1 MSRGKNCLWGL
12 LREYTIKYDPMGN
25 RIWRESVVN
34 GVAAG
39 RKYIVDI
46 SGELPTILCEIED
59 PNSFVPS
66 SLKKS
71 YYYADGQ
78 ILSQRV
84 HDPNDPNS
92 YTPYFYVHDRL
103 GSVRMVVDD
112 TGAAVCSYTYRPYGA
127 FYDGECVETT
137 GVDNPWKFT
146 GQYYD
151 AEIEQYYLRARQY
164 DPAMMRFTS
173 RDPVSGKYD
182 EPLTLHKYLYCL
194 NNPANRIDPSGLYA
208 GYDDAAFFI
217 AGALTNLITQGI
229 TDWLT
234 GSYSGF
240 DSYVAAFGAGGIGGI
255 ATLYGGP
262 IVGGALS
269 NGLTNLFQ
277 QLSTTADID
286 WLRVAEYGAVGGA
299 LSLFPVPGVK
309 GITTGRNSF
318 FVTTAAMIGKMRK
331 GLITQISSKT
341 FSKIVIHNMVSNAFI
356 AEVEGW
362 FGSEF

>member
-1 MSRGKNCLWGL
+1 
-12 LREYTIKYDPMGN
+12 MGN

-127 FYDGECVETT
+127 FYEGES
-137 GVDNPWKFT
+137 GPSGFDNPWKYT
-146 GQYYD
+146 GQWYD
-151 AEIEQYYLRARQY
+151 AEIRQYYLRARQY
-164 DPAMMRFTS
+164 DPTMMRFTS
-173 RDPVSGKYD
+173 KDPVAGSY
-182 EPLTLHKYLYCL
+182 EESLTLHKYLYCL
-194 NNPANRIDPSGLYA
+194 NNPINRVDRSGRISL
-208 GYDDAAFFI
+208 
-217 AGALTNLITQGI
+217 
-229 TDWLT
+229 
-234 GSYSGF
+234 
-240 DSYVAAFGAGGIGGI
+240 
-255 ATLYGGP
+255 
-262 IVGGALS
+262 GALS
-269 NGLTNLFQ
+269 
-277 QLSTTADID
+277 A
-286 WLRVAEYGAVGGA
+286 
-299 LSLFPVPGVK
+299 
-309 GITTGRNSF
+309 ITTGTALYAQGIELAAYAADTGNWKFFDLSFATMEFIPVAMSIAAIRGGTHGLDVFARALQMKTLRNRY
-318 FVTTAAMIGKMRK
+318 IR
-331 GLITQISSKT
+331 GLIQDWLIGEGVEALSPTGLSFVQGLAIDSTAYYLYSALLFGVRSYNGT
-341 FSKIVIHNMVSNAFI
+341 SADEMADY
-356 AEVEGW
+356 AEWKG
-362 FGSEF
+362 GI

>member
-12 LREYTIKYDPMGN
+12 LRECTIKYDPMGN

-34 GVAAG
+34 GVATG

-59 PNSFVPS
+59 PNSFVPG

-84 HDPNDPNS
+84 HAPNDPNS

-112 TGAAVCSYTYRPYGA
+112 TGTAVCSYTYRPYGA
-127 FYDGECVETT
+127 FYEGECVETT

-146 GQYYD
+146 GQWYD

-173 RDPVSGKYD
+173 RDPEAIYVQ
-182 EPLTLHKYLYCL
+182 EPSTINKYLYGFNCPL
-194 NNPANRIDPSGLYA
+194 LYVDPTGEFGVVDGIIA
-208 GYDDAAFFI
+208 AYDMHMTAVGVVA
-217 AGALTNLITQGI
+217 
-229 TDWLT
+229 T
-234 GSYSGF
+234 G
-240 DSYVAAFGAGGIGGI
+240 VAMGNWEVMAFGAFLDTTIAPMMLQAIISVRKKVSADDALTMGEKWASKGGGYKEI
-255 ATLYGGP
+255 ASGVFRSKDGTRLFRITDSCITGKHGGGP
-262 IVGGALS
+262 HVVFEYLEEGAK
-269 NGLTNLFQ
+269 NM
-277 QLSTTADID
+277 
-286 WLRVAEYGAVGGA
+286 
-299 LSLFPVPGVK
+299 K
-309 GITTGRNSF
+309 
-318 FVTTAAMIGKMRK
+318 
-331 GLITQISSKT
+331 
-341 FSKIVIHNMVSNAFI
+341 KIHVNIY
-356 AEVEGW
+356 E
-362 FGSEF
+362 